1 MKNTKLK
8 TLAATLVMTLVIG
21 AVPPVSGASELPSL
35 TTTVEAATRKVSLKV
50 SNKKA
55 YVGKTTKISAKAT
68 KGARLSYKTSN
79 KKIATV
85 NSKGVIT
92 GKKAGT
98 VKITITAKRSKYKT
112 VKKTITVKV
121 YRQNQKVTASNV
133 KLTVGQRKNL
143 GAKARTRLSY
153 KSSNPKVV
161 TVDKK
166 GNLTAKKT
174 GTAKIK
180 VTASASGTYNKASR
194 TITVTVI
201 KKVTTVDKPTTPA
214 KPTATPVPTAT
225 PESTKT
231 PQPTARPEPTKA
243 PQSTATPDPTEAP
256 ESPEPSEELKAALDE
271 ITSKDYEVFENWINM
286 EMVTSSPFYFVTND
300 SNVKGENVC
309 RVTSSDPSTA
319 WVVTRLDENGVPS
332 ILKMCGLSD
341 GNQSVTLTFTLG
353 NYVKTCKL
361 SVVPYHELDISDKP
375 DEELVPYVTDHP
387 DYAREMFNLINDYR
401 EKNGCNKL
409 EWDSSVALKQA
420 SIMAGYDVLKGLKTQ
435 NSSDFAEHGKFQ
447 IGFGYLSIG
456 TPQMAFDGFIS
467 SPLHR
472 ANILSKSAQAI
483 GISFMTGYYDCGIF
497 NAKKGTSVVCTI
509 SSCTID
515 GLKNFTDSELTDE
528 LMNRLELFI
537 KSYDEFHQYESWFY
551 HPADSKR
558 DSDTEET
565 LTDVGGDDL
574 SDGDASVNADDIIT
588 QKSVIEKERTGT
600 EDLLS
605 LEDDS
610 PEEEDLPIE

>member
-1 MKNTKLK
+1 MKKRRLK
-8 TLAATLVMTLVIG
+8 ALAVAIALTVTLSPMAPAKGM
-21 AVPPVSGASELPSL
+21 SGGPAI
-35 TTTVEAATRKVSLKV
+35 TTTVEAATKKLSLKV
-50 SNKKA
+50 GNKKI

-68 KGARLSYKTSN
+68 KGAKLSYKTSN

-85 NSKGVIT
+85 SSKGVIT

-133 KLTVGQRKNL
+133 KLTAGQRKNL
-143 GAKARTRLSY
+143 GAKAHTRLAY

-166 GNLTAKKT
+166 GNLTAKKA
-174 GTAKIK
+174 GTAKIT
-180 VTASASGTYNKASR
+180 VTAPANGTYNKASR
-194 TITVTVI
+194 TITVTVA
-201 KKVTTVDKPTTPA
+201 KPTTPA

-231 PQPTARPEPTKA
+231 PQP
-243 PQSTATPDPTEAP
+243 TATPDPTEAP

-341 GNQSVTLTFTLG
+341 GSQSVTLTFTLG

-361 SVVPYHELDISDKP
+361 SVVPYHELDISDKT

-435 NSSDFAEHGKFQ
+435 NSGDFAEHGKCQ
-447 IGFGYLSIG
+447 IGFGYPSIG

-472 ANILSKSAQAI
+472 ANILSKSAQTI

-509 SSCTID
+509 SSCSID
-515 GLKNFTDSELTDE
+515 GLKNFTDSELTDV

-558 DSDTEET
+558 DTDTEET

-605 LEDDS
+605 LEEDS
-610 PEEEDLPIE
+610 PEEE

>member
-1 MKNTKLK
+1 MKKRRLK
-8 TLAATLVMTLVIG
+8 ALAVAIALTVTLSPMAPAKGM
-21 AVPPVSGASELPSL
+21 SGGPAI
-35 TTTVEAATRKVSLKV
+35 TTTVEAATKKLSLKV
-50 SNKKA
+50 GNKKA

-68 KGARLSYKTSN
+68 KGAKLSYKTSN
-79 KKIATV
+79 KKIAMV

-133 KLTVGQRKNL
+133 KLTAGQRKNL
-143 GAKARTRLSY
+143 GAKAHTRLAY

-166 GNLTAKKT
+166 GNLTAKKA
-174 GTAKIK
+174 GTAKIT
-180 VTASASGTYNKASR
+180 VTAPANGTYNKASR
-194 TITVTVI
+194 TITVTVA
-201 KKVTTVDKPTTPA
+201 KPTTPA

-231 PQPTARPEPTKA
+231 LQP
-243 PQSTATPDPTEAP
+243 TATPDPTEAP

-341 GNQSVTLTFTLG
+341 GSQSVTLTFTLG

-361 SVVPYHELDISDKP
+361 SVVPYHELDISDKT

-435 NSSDFAEHGKFQ
+435 NSGDFAEHGKCQ
-447 IGFGYLSIG
+447 IGFGYPSIG

-472 ANILSKSAQAI
+472 ANILSKSAQTI

-515 GLKNFTDSELTDE
+515 GLKNFTDSELTDV

-558 DSDTEET
+558 DTDTEET

-574 SDGDASVNADDIIT
+574 SDGDVSVNADDIIT

-605 LEDDS
+605 LEEDS

>member
-1 MKNTKLK
+1 MKYTVTSYTLGKENMKMKRNKLK
-8 TLAATLVMTLVIG
+8 NMAVVLACTMVFGT
-21 AVPPVSGASELPSL
+21 VPPSMEAGSLPVI
-35 TTTVEAATRKVSLKV
+35 TQTVEAATKKVTLKAG
-50 SNKKA
+50 NKKL
-55 YVGKTTKISAKAT
+55 YVGKTVKVAATTTKEAKLTYKSANSKIA
-68 KGARLSYKTSN
+68 SVN
-79 KKIATV
+79 KKGI
-85 NSKGVIT
+85 IT
-92 GKKAGT
+92 GKSAGT
-98 VKITITAKRSKYKT
+98 TKVTITAKKSKYKT
-112 VKKTITVKV
+112 ATKTITVKV
-121 YRQNQKVTASNV
+121 SRQDQKISVSDQ
-133 KLTVGQRKNL
+133 KLTLGESRNL
-143 GAKARTRLSY
+143 KAKASTPLTY
-153 KSSNPKVV
+153 KSLNTKIV

-166 GNLTAKKT
+166 GNIKAVGT
-174 GTAKIK
+174 GTAKIT
-180 VTASASGTYNKASR
+180 VTAPANNNYNKASR
-194 TITVTVI
+194 TITVII
-201 KKVTTVDKPTTPA
+201 KKKEVAPVNPT
-214 KPTATPVPTAT
+214 PTATPVPET
-225 PESTKT
+225 PT
-231 PQPTARPEPTKA
+231 P
-243 PQSTATPDPTEAP
+243 TPDPGDAP
-256 ESPEPSEELKAALDE
+256 SQEPSEELKAALDE
-271 ITSKDYEVFENWINM
+271 ITSKDYEVFENWSNM

-341 GNQSVTLTFTLG
+341 GSQSVTLTFTLG

-361 SVVPYHELDISDKP
+361 SVVPYHELDISDKT

-435 NSSDFAEHGKFQ
+435 NTGDFAEHGKCQ

-456 TPQMAFDGFIS
+456 TPQMAFDAFIS

-472 ANILSKSAQAI
+472 ANILSKSAQTI

-515 GLKNFTDSELTDE
+515 GLKNFTDSELTDV

-551 HPADSKR
+551 HPAILEEKEEELPSEQIFSDDSFSVTT
-558 DSDTEET
+558 DADFTEAVPSEQSSEDTDTYDLILDEEGEDTDTESE
-565 LTDVGGDDL
+565 
-574 SDGDASVNADDIIT
+574 SIDIT
-588 QKSVIEKERTGT
+588 AE
-600 EDLLS
+600 
-605 LEDDS
+605 
-610 PEEEDLPIE
+610 